1 MYVCCLHALE
11 ACMHAYTHAYQRKYS
26 KAEDVEHLFLDVM
39 YEYWT
44 QMRNRKAKERA
55 CRDQDSNLGCH
66 GHNVKY

>member
-1 MYVCCLHALE
+1 MNVCMLL
-11 ACMHAYTHAYQRKYS
+11 ACSRGMHAYTHAYQRKYN